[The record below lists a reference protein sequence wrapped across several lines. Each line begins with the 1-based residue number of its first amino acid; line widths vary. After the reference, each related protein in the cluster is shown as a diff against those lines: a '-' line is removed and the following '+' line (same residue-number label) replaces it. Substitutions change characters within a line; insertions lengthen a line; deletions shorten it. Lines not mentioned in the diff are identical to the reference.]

1 MVLEF
6 NSEIVKGDAEKNKTT
21 SIPPTSIASTSTS
34 SNPPSSA
41 LEEALLQGVVP
52 AAAGVG
58 SNCLPSDFGFDP
70 LELST
75 KDYFKQAQHLF
86 LRLIPGNKENESR
99 PNQRNSGNKNDENQS
114 GGAALP
120 LYTKPKMPLYSD
132 SERPP
137 ALILRDYREAEIRHG
152 RLAMLAA
159 ILWPLQEIIDRL
171 FIPQSFGH
179 TTMIYGG
186 ATLPFV
192 SLFMTFT
199 MLLLEYLD
207 IYAGSI
213 KGNESGDTFLPG
225 ECFWD
230 PLSMLVGA
238 PDAMKRKMQERELNN
253 GRIAMVAVFSY
264 IVQEAITHQ
273 PVINLPWN
281 QILFEPAFE
290 IPEDGQFAGSSN
302 TIDFGDTINDY
313 IIPIDEVD

>member
-1 MVLEF
+1 MGIIQNPSHELML
-6 NSEIVKGDAEKNKTT
+6 
-21 SIPPTSIASTSTS
+21 IATEATWVCG
-34 SNPPSSA
+34 
-41 LEEALLQGVVP
+41 ALLCDAGHEQHPSTTMGCPKLVP
-52 AAAGVG
+52 ALCNVIA
-58 SNCLPSDFGFDP
+58 P
-70 LELST
+70 
-75 KDYFKQAQHLF
+75 
-86 LRLIPGNKENESR
+86 
-99 PNQRNSGNKNDENQS
+99 
-114 GGAALP
+114 
-120 LYTKPKMPLYSD
+120 
-132 SERPP
+132 
-137 ALILRDYREAEIRHG
+137 RDYREAEIRHG